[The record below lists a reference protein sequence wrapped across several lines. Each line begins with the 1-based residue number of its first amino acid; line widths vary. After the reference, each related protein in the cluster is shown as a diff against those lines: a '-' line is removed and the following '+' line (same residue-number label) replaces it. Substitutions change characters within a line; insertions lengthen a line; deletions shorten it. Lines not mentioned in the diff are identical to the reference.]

1 MASKADGKHEVVWF
15 CEEMSGNAEFV
26 LTSLPFLK
34 FY

>member
-26 LTSLPFLK
+26 LASLSFLK